1 VSLVV
6 GRSRTAVTAHGP
18 VAAVRGALARHPE
31 WPVLLVAVV
40 AWALFAVLVLAP
52 GGGAGGSSGAAG
64 GAHHTLAR
72 LGAGSAWADAWAG
85 PDGLPTTWAEMGT
98 ALTTVPV
105 AWGHWG
111 LMVAAMMLPGLVL
124 PVRYAAFSTPHRRRH
139 RTTALFVA
147 GYLAPWM
154 LLGLGVVALLALV
167 PSPGVMLAATALLVA
182 AAWELTPAVG
192 HALAR
197 CHRTTPLGY
206 DGWGADRA
214 ALRFGVFHARA
225 CLVVCAPL
233 MVALTLAGH
242 PLWLVLGIATV
253 TILQKL
259 GAGADRWAHPVAVLG
274 TLSAV
279 ILVGTG

>member
-1 VSLVV
+1 VSLVA
-6 GRSRTAVTAHGP
+6 GRSRTAAAGHGP
-18 VAAVRGALARHPE
+18 VAAARGGLARHPE
-31 WPVLLVAVV
+31 WPVLLVAAG
-40 AWALFAVLVLAP
+40 AWALFVVLVLAP
-52 GGGAGGSSGAAG
+52 AGGAGGSGPTA

-72 LGAGSAWADAWAG
+72 LGTGTGWAEAWAG
-85 PDGLPTTWAEMGT
+85 PDGFPTTWAEAGT

-105 AWGHWG
+105 VWGHWG
-111 LMVAAMMLPGLVL
+111 LMVAAMMLPGLIL
-124 PVRYAAFSTPHRRRH
+124 PVRYAALCTPHRRRH

-147 GYLAPWM
+147 GYLVPWL
-154 LLGLGVVALLALV
+154 LLGLGVAVVLAFV
-167 PSPGVMLAATALLVA
+167 PSPGVMVAATALLA
-182 AAWELTPAVG
+182 ASAWELTPAVG

-197 CHRTTPLGY
+197 CHRTRPLGY
-206 DGWGADRA
+206 DGWDADRA

-225 CLVVCAPL
+225 CLLVCAPL

-253 TILQKL
+253 TTLQKL
-259 GAGADRWAHPVAVLG
+259 GPGADRWVHPVAVLG